1 MADLII
7 PKVWEGKEI
16 CICVTEER
24 AVFVYDKEQ
33 DKFIDTGET
42 AMELPPHGR
51 LIDADAEI
59 KAWEQTKIVLK
70 ECDQKRTFAF
80 KEACIAAKVLSD
92 ALTVLEANNG

>member
-1 MADLII
+1 MDILIKGMEMPENNESI
-7 PKVWEGKEI
+7 KVFIITSEGVFLMVDEGKGKKLD
-16 CICVTEER
+16 
-24 AVFVYDKEQ
+24 AVEV
-33 DKFIDTGET
+33 
-42 AMELPPHGR
+42 PPHGR

-80 KEACIAAKVLSD
+80 KEACIAAKVLRD